1 MKWQD
6 QGIVIGARRHGET
19 SVILEVMT
27 HDHGRHLG
35 LVRGGNGRR
44 MQPLLQAGN
53 AVEVTWQARLE
64 EHLGF
69 YAVEATHLRAAELM
83 GTAASLHGLNHVAG
97 LLRLLA
103 EREPHVVLYE
113 MARTVLA
120 HLDQPERA
128 PVLMVR
134 LEAAVLAESGFG
146 LDLSACA
153 ATGGRGDLAYVS
165 PRSGRA
171 VSRAAGDPYRDRL
184 LPLPGFLLPGADAP
198 DARTAVPA
206 EAVRQGFALTGYF
219 LARDVY
225 TPRGLALPDARGAYL
240 AQVEARARAPDVK
253 AQ

>member
-27 HDHGRHLG
+27 QDHGRHLG

-83 GTAASLHGLNHVAG
+83 DTAASLHGLNHVAG

-153 ATGGRGDLAYVS
+153 ATGARGDLAYVS

-171 VSRAAGDPYRDRL
+171 VSRAAGDPYRNRL
-184 LPLPGFLLPGADAP
+184 LPLPGFLLPGADEEAC
-198 DARTAVPA
+198 TAVPA

-225 TPRGLALPDARGAYL
+225 TPRGLPLPDARGAYL
-240 AQVEARARAPDVK
+240 TQVEAAAKTPGPT